1 MRGAAE
7 MILGI
12 VVMAL
17 AAVCVWEY
25 TEIAA
30 LKKEVRSKTMTIE
43 AQTVR
48 ARDLQEQIVEKD
60 RVIKMIMNQPGKK
73 SGERQDTH

>member
-7 MILGI
+7 MILGV

-30 LKKEVRSKTMTIE
+30 LKKEVRSKTLTID
-43 AQTVR
+43 AQAVR
-48 ARDLQEQIVEKD
+48 ARDMQQQIVEKD
-60 RVIKMIMNQPGKK
+60 RVIKMLTTQPDKQ
-73 SGERQDTH
+73 SGARQNAY